1 MIKRLVLRIL
11 VSACL
16 LVASQMQ
23 AQNVDYSVVQVPQ
36 EKGLQLVKFSSDN
49 DYVCMPQVFRNR
61 NGVQWF
67 TNKIIDISPTGDDIA
82 YISDRNNGTTNIFIK
97 NLVQPG
103 GATQRTNRGSVVD
116 FSYSPDG
123 LQICFA
129 ESKGNTNQIFTTG
142 NTGSFVCRQITSG
155 DLDYSPVFAQ
165 DNNVI
170 IFARQEA
177 NDFSVWAYDIAKGL
191 LSSYTTGMNPEPSKD
206 GKYVFV
212 SRSNNGL
219 GEIWR
224 INLSTGVEEC
234 ILSHPEQSFFSPRL
248 SPDGETLA
256 VVGSSKIEDGGFIY
270 WNTDIYT
277 VGVNGSGLRQV
288 TYHAAD
294 DLSPAWSIDGN
305 NIYFVSQ
312 RGSADS
318 KANIWKMTYEK

>member
-116 FSYSPDG
+116 FS
-123 LQICFA
+123 
-129 ESKGNTNQIFTTG
+129 
-142 NTGSFVCRQITSG
+142 
-155 DLDYSPVFAQ
+155 
-165 DNNVI
+165 
-170 IFARQEA
+170 
-177 NDFSVWAYDIAKGL
+177 
-191 LSSYTTGMNPEPSKD
+191 
-206 GKYVFV
+206 
-212 SRSNNGL
+212 
-219 GEIWR
+219 
-224 INLSTGVEEC
+224 
-234 ILSHPEQSFFSPRL
+234 
-248 SPDGETLA
+248 
-256 VVGSSKIEDGGFIY
+256 
-270 WNTDIYT
+270 
-277 VGVNGSGLRQV
+277 
-288 TYHAAD
+288 
-294 DLSPAWSIDGN
+294 
-305 NIYFVSQ
+305 
-312 RGSADS
+312 
-318 KANIWKMTYEK
+318 